1 MHFLTAKT
9 TKQTAF
15 LLPLE
20 IPFSE
25 WACDV
30 TQVKKRLECS
40 IGEITFLAKLAY
52 STIQKKHA
60 WPKNSQLA
68 KSFRWLVGW
77 VMTDNIRKCF
87 TFYFCWLTQINSFVS
102 WQRLLS
108 STDSLCKQFA
118 PVSAPT
124 ECLSWFGSKL
134 FDILIV
140 FLKEFFVNINF
151 EKKS

>member
-30 TQVKKRLECS
+30 TQVKKRWECS

-52 STIQKKHA
+52 STI
-60 WPKNSQLA
+60 
-68 KSFRWLVGW
+68 F
-77 VMTDNIRKCF
+77 
-87 TFYFCWLTQINSFVS
+87 LTAELNV
-102 WQRLLS
+102 
-108 STDSLCKQFA
+108 TKYTYA
-118 PVSAPT
+118 
-124 ECLSWFGSKL
+124 
-134 FDILIV
+134 
-140 FLKEFFVNINF
+140 
-151 EKKS
+151 